1 MNIFKRRKYSTTT
14 LDRSTYVIDVLNE
27 QNKYLGGFPM
37 DSEKFNYIF
46 SQINSGNVVFL
57 GVDSGEREG
66 VENLYI
72 YLYQQNAYECEIYL
86 EEEEVQ
92 TIIEDSLE
100 KRQEK
105 VRNEVD
111 RIKSLSAEENI
122 ARQPIP
128 EEVQIFVWNRDG
140 GKCVKCGSQVN
151 LEFDHIIPISKG
163 GSNSARN
170 IQLLCENCNRQKGAT
185 IGG

>member
-1 MNIFKRRKYSTTT
+1 MNIFKRRKYSTRT

-37 DSEKFNYIF
+37 DAEKFNYIF

-57 GVDSGEREG
+57 GMDSGEREG
-66 VENLYI
+66 VEDLYV
-72 YLYQQNAYECEIYL
+72 YLYKQNAYECEIYL
-86 EEEEVQ
+86 EEGEVQ
-92 TIIEDSLE
+92 TIVDASIE

-105 VRNEVD
+105 IRNEVD
-111 RIKSLSAEENI
+111 RAKALLSEEN
-122 ARQPIP
+122 ATRQPIP
-128 EEVQIFVWNRDG
+128 EDVQIFVWNRDG
-140 GKCVKCGSQVN
+140 GKCVKCGSNVN
-151 LEFDHIIPISKG
+151 LEFDHIIPVSRG

-170 IQLLCENCNRQKGAT
+170 IQLLCESCNRQKGAA